1 MYINGEEQQGDIY
14 FQEMYYNLDKVIKIA
29 IFTILIIGILTLI
42 SIAIY
47 YNKKISV
54 EKAFWMIIPIMFITF
69 LIAVPAFKSHDEAYH
84 WFRSYDI
91 AQGNYLAQVID
102 DRATAVAGE
111 DILNVTNL
119 VPENINYTFIINTIK
134 NGLENNNTAEL
145 SLETTAVYSP
155 VQYLPQTLR
164 NITCK
169 YNFK

>member
-54 EKAFWMIIPIMFITF
+54 EKVFWMIIPIMFITF

-84 WFRSYDI
+84 LFR
-91 AQGNYLAQVID
+91 
-102 DRATAVAGE
+102 
-111 DILNVTNL
+111 
-119 VPENINYTFIINTIK
+119 
-134 NGLENNNTAEL
+134 
-145 SLETTAVYSP
+145 
-155 VQYLPQTLR
+155 
-164 NITCK
+164 
-169 YNFK
+169 